1 MKAMKVKMATMIHHQ
16 RGVSLVELMIALLL
30 GTMLIGGVMGVFLS
44 TQQTYRVNDSL
55 NRMQDGFRIGFQLL
69 TRDLRNAGSSGC
81 TNNGRVVNVL
91 AGNAWWA
98 DWGGSNFIAYD
109 GDTVH
114 PGVAFGTGKG
124 ERVAGTSAIQMMYSL
139 SDGDEAIAITHQPSG
154 GNASFQIAA
163 GANISQGDII
173 MVCDQSQSS
182 IFQVSNITGSG
193 GTNVIHNTGNTTIP
207 GNCTNRLGFPGPD
220 SCSASSGTNYV
231 FPPNA
236 VLSKFESV
244 SWFVGHNGRPQTGGR
259 SLYRTSI
266 EQGAVVIEEVIEGV
280 ADVQFEFLLLG
291 ASNFIATSAV
301 PANRWIDVMS
311 SRMTLTVESAHDNMT
326 QDGKRLNRTI
336 VHEVALRNPVL

>member
-1 MKAMKVKMATMIHHQ
+1 MTAMSGKKHAVLGYQ
-16 RGVSLVELMIALLL
+16 RGVSLVELMIAMML
-30 GTMLIGGVMGVFLS
+30 GVVLIGGVMGVFLT

-114 PGVAFGTGKG
+114 PGVAFGTGVG
-124 ERVAGTSAIQMMYSL
+124 QRVAGTSAIQMMYSL
-139 SDGDEAIAITHQPSG
+139 SDGDEAIAIAHVPSG
-154 GNASFQIAA
+154 VNASFQIAA
-163 GANISQGDII
+163 GANIAQGDII
-173 MVCDQSQSS
+173 MVCDQSQST
-182 IFQVSNITGSG
+182 IFQVSNITGAG
-193 GTNVIHNTGNTTIP
+193 GTNVIHNTGSTTTP
-207 GNCTNRLGFPGPD
+207 GNCTNRLGFPGPT
-220 SCSASSGTNYV
+220 SCSASSGSAYV

-244 SWFVGHNGRPQTGGR
+244 SWFIGNNGRPATGGQ
-259 SLYRTSI
+259 SLYRTSV
-266 EQGAVVIEEVIEGV
+266 EQGTVVVEEVIEGV
-280 ADVQFEFLLLG
+280 ADLQFEFLLLG
-291 ASNFIATSAV
+291 ANNFIATSAV

-311 SRMTLTVESAHDNMT
+311 SRLTLTVESPHDNMT
-326 QDGKRLNRTI
+326 VDGNRLNRTI
-336 VHEVALRNPVL
+336 VHEVALRNPAL